1 MPFSPDIT
9 AKLLE
14 LKQISGM
21 TYEQIGTECRTS
33 DTNVRRYINGE
44 VKTPDRKLLFSIVR
58 SIGGDP
64 DELFAPKPTPNNPAP
79 AGLDYALYDRVVAN
93 MEARYQ
99 QQERLHEE
107 TLRKWHERHDREIAT
122 LQNASDQ
129 AIRSKD
135 EWISRIRAEMVSM
148 EQDLKRH
155 RKVQNSLLTISLV
168 LALIVLL
175 FILIYLVPDI
185 LRSDWGHIKY
195 S

>member
-44 VKTPDRKLLFSIVR
+44 VKTPDRKLLFAIVR

-99 QQERLHEE
+99 QQEHQHEE
-107 TLRKWHERHDREIAT
+107 TLRKWHERHDRELAA

-135 EWISRIRAEMVSM
+135 EWIARIRSEFAIYDA
-148 EQDLKRH
+148 DLKRL
-155 RKVQNSLLTISLV
+155 RKINKLLFS
-168 LALIVLL
+168 VLL
-175 FILIYLVPDI
+175 ILSCAVLFLAAVVFFRLFLLSY
-185 LRSDWGHIKY
+185 
-195 S
+195 